1 MSGLRRI
8 AILGAESS
16 GKSWLVAALA
26 QVLRAR
32 GHTVHA
38 VPEALRL
45 WCEREGR
52 TPRAHEQTAIAQA
65 QAQAVL
71 ACGEGTVLADT
82 TPLQTAVYSEH
93 FFDDAQLT
101 DQALAH
107 QRLYHHTLVMG
118 LDLAWQAEWLR
129 EGPEGQ
135 QPVDRLL
142 RERLQG
148 AGLDFRVVYGQGLAR
163 LNHALLALGEAA
175 EDEATG
181 QARLSAQFDLN
192 AGRTPWR
199 CDNCSDPDCEH
210 RLFTGLL
217 ARPQQ
222 R

>member
-1 MSGLRRI
+1 MTGPRRI

-16 GKSWLVAALA
+16 GKSWLVRALA
-26 QVLRAR
+26 EVLRAR

-52 TPRAHEQTAIAQA
+52 TPQAHEQAAIAQA

-93 FFDDAQLT
+93 FFGDAQLT
-101 DQALAH
+101 AAALAH
-107 QRLYHHTLVMG
+107 QGLYQHTLVMG

-148 AGLDFRVVYGQGLAR
+148 AGLDFRVIYGQGLAR

-175 EDEATG
+175 EDEATAE
-181 QARLSAQFDLN
+181 QRLSAQFDLN

-199 CDNCSDPDCEH
+199 CETCSDPDCEH

-217 ARPQQ
+217 ARPQD